1 MRPHS
6 NDTFLDAF
14 WRRWINFPTD
24 EPKNKFCDEL
34 HGLKLSNSSFIYLY
48 SMKLLKELFWS
59 LLVVLVLYTSYALAP
74 FLALPQTK
82 TAQVPVFQNQ
92 AFYFSVLPLQVV
104 QSWVLEQQLES
115 KDVAVQ
121 EALKQM
127 SLHFKTERNAT
138 LADFR
143 FDLQGALAYYLI
155 ENPQK
160 PFSCIFIPGSG
171 QKEGWLSAQYY
182 GVQQG
187 IFFFTEVLQARQR
200 NFFEKSLLKMRFQ
213 TKKFEARKHHF
224 ELKGQPYT
232 LLWEEH
238 AFALELPK
246 EVKQQTLML
255 APNGFH
261 LSCPLALSNLPAS
274 FHFLES
280 IKASSLNY
288 YGAQLNNKQ
297 ALVLDFE
304 ALLTFDNRKARA
316 AFLNSCQNAFPDWQW
331 APNFVRVNEALYALK
346 KEGNKQLYIC
356 SKPKQHIQNG
366 TFAHRTSTLPIA
378 CSGNPTLLTKLD
390 NAGWAAA
397 ILELFPIYRG
407 ISDFSARTAKVS
419 TTHNTIRWELKKEYF
434 AAGEFLKLLS
444 TTKAQ

>member
-1 MRPHS
+1 
-6 NDTFLDAF
+6 
-14 WRRWINFPTD
+14 
-24 EPKNKFCDEL
+24 
-34 HGLKLSNSSFIYLY
+34 
-48 SMKLLKELFWS
+48 
-59 LLVVLVLYTSYALAP
+59 
-74 FLALPQTK
+74 
-82 TAQVPVFQNQ
+82 
-92 AFYFSVLPLQVV
+92 
-104 QSWVLEQQLES
+104 
-115 KDVAVQ
+115 
-121 EALKQM
+121 
-127 SLHFKTERNAT
+127 
-138 LADFR
+138 
-143 FDLQGALAYYLI
+143 
-155 ENPQK
+155 
-160 PFSCIFIPGSG
+160 
-171 QKEGWLSAQYY
+171 
-182 GVQQG
+182 
-187 IFFFTEVLQARQR
+187 
-200 NFFEKSLLKMRFQ
+200 MRFQ

-444 TTKAQ
+444 TTTAQ

>member
-6 NDTFLDAF
+6 NDTFLNAF
-14 WRRWINFPTD
+14 WRRWINLPTN

-304 ALLTFDNRKARA
+304 ALLTFDNLKARA
-316 AFLNSCQNAFPDWQW
+316 TFLNSCQNAFPDWQW

>member
-1 MRPHS
+1 
-6 NDTFLDAF
+6 
-14 WRRWINFPTD
+14 
-24 EPKNKFCDEL
+24 
-34 HGLKLSNSSFIYLY
+34 
-48 SMKLLKELFWS
+48 MKLLKELFWS

-304 ALLTFDNRKARA
+304 ALLTFDNLKARA

-419 TTHNTIRWELKKEYF
+419 TTNNTIRWELKKEYF

-444 TTKAQ
+444 TTTAQ

>member
-1 MRPHS
+1 
-6 NDTFLDAF
+6 
-14 WRRWINFPTD
+14 
-24 EPKNKFCDEL
+24 
-34 HGLKLSNSSFIYLY
+34 
-48 SMKLLKELFWS
+48 
-59 LLVVLVLYTSYALAP
+59 
-74 FLALPQTK
+74 LALPQTK

-238 AFALELPK
+238 AFALELP
-246 EVKQQTLML
+246 EEAKQQTLML

-304 ALLTFDNRKARA
+304 ALLTFDNQNARA

-331 APNFVRVNEALYALK
+331 APNFVRVNEAVYALK
-346 KEGNKQLYIC
+346 KEGDKQLFIC

-366 TFAHRTSTLPIA
+366 KFAQRTSTLPIA

-407 ISDFSARTAKVS
+407 ISDFSARTANVS
-419 TTHNTIRWELKKEYF
+419 TTNNTIRWELKEDYF
-434 AAGEFLKLLS
+434 AAGEFLKLLG
-444 TTKAQ
+444 TTLEQ

>member
-1 MRPHS
+1 
-6 NDTFLDAF
+6 
-14 WRRWINFPTD
+14 
-24 EPKNKFCDEL
+24 
-34 HGLKLSNSSFIYLY
+34 
-48 SMKLLKELFWS
+48 MKLLKELFWS

-138 LADFR
+138 LADFH

-171 QKEGWLSAQYY
+171 QKEGWLSAKYY

-304 ALLTFDNRKARA
+304 ALLTFDNLKARA

-419 TTHNTIRWELKKEYF
+419 TTNNTIRWELKKEYF

-444 TTKAQ
+444 TTTAQ

>member
-1 MRPHS
+1 
-6 NDTFLDAF
+6 
-14 WRRWINFPTD
+14 
-24 EPKNKFCDEL
+24 
-34 HGLKLSNSSFIYLY
+34 
-48 SMKLLKELFWS
+48 MKLLKELIWS
-59 LLVVLVLYTSYALAP
+59 LPLLLVLYASYVLAP
-74 FLALPQTK
+74 FLELPQTK
-82 TAQVPVFQNQ
+82 TAQVPVFQDQ
-92 AFYFSVLPLQVV
+92 AFCFSVLPLQVV

-127 SLHFKTERNAT
+127 SLHFKTERNTT
-138 LADFR
+138 LADFQ
-143 FDLQGALAYYLI
+143 FDLHGALAYYLI
-155 ENPQK
+155 ENPKQA
-160 PFSCIFIPGSG
+160 FSCIFIPGSG

-182 GVQQG
+182 GVQKG
-187 IFFFTEVLQARQR
+187 IFFFAEPLKVKQR
-200 NFFEKSLLKMRFQ
+200 TYFEKSLVKMRFQ

-238 AFALELPK
+238 AFALELP
-246 EVKQQTLML
+246 EEAKQQTLML

-304 ALLTFDNRKARA
+304 ALLTFDNQNART

-331 APNFVRVNEALYALK
+331 APNFVRVNEAVYALK
-346 KEGNKQLYIC
+346 KEGDKQLFIC

-366 TFAHRTSTLPIA
+366 KFAQRTSTLPIA

-407 ISDFSARTAKVS
+407 ISDFSARTANVS
-419 TTHNTIRWELKKEYF
+419 TTNNTIRWELKEDYF
-434 AAGEFLKLLS
+434 AAGEFLKLLG
-444 TTKAQ
+444 TTLDQ

>member
-1 MRPHS
+1 
-6 NDTFLDAF
+6 
-14 WRRWINFPTD
+14 
-24 EPKNKFCDEL
+24 
-34 HGLKLSNSSFIYLY
+34 
-48 SMKLLKELFWS
+48 MKLLKELFWS

-127 SLHFKTERNAT
+127 SLNFKTERNAK

-261 LSCPLALSNLPAS
+261 LSCPLALSNLPTS

-316 AFLNSCQNAFPDWQW
+316 AFLNSCQNTFPDWQW

-444 TTKAQ
+444 TTTAQ

>member
-6 NDTFLDAF
+6 NDTLLNAF
-14 WRRWINFPTD
+14 WRRWINLPTN

-138 LADFR
+138 LADFH

-171 QKEGWLSAQYY
+171 QKEGWLSAKYY

-304 ALLTFDNRKARA
+304 ALLTFDNLKARA

-419 TTHNTIRWELKKEYF
+419 TTNNTIRWELKKEYF

-444 TTKAQ
+444 TTTAQ